1 MTDRPKD
8 MAEWKAQA
16 ANDALFRQME
26 TEGAEAQ
33 RMLERNDQNRILTA
47 EQARGLLA
55 WETQTKALGE
65 PFTSWMKPWGAS
77 YQDFQ
82 LTIGTPENS
91 RLQFARIVIAKAQSK
106 MSGLFGNLFGGE
118 DRPK

>member
-33 RMLERNDQNRILTA
+33 RMLERSMEA
-47 EQARGLLA
+47 
-55 WETQTKALGE
+55 
-65 PFTSWMKPWGAS
+65 TS
-77 YQDFQ
+77 
-82 LTIGTPENS
+82 
-91 RLQFARIVIAKAQSK
+91 R
-106 MSGLFGNLFGGE
+106 
-118 DRPK
+118 